1 MIVRGATERAG
12 LLLAHRIIALDR
24 PLVSTKADTT
34 GFVVFSRRSVL
45 LAIVGLA
52 GCSRAVQT
60 ELADP
65 LVTNSFAA
73 LPDEPEVSANELTKR
88 NPELARQLVPYNG
101 PEQPGTVI
109 VRTNERKLYYVLD
122 EGRAVRYPVG
132 VGRAGKQWQG
142 RAEIE
147 GKHVNPAWSPPEEVL
162 RDNPRLPAVYP
173 GGSPDNP
180 MGPRALTLSGGEGYA
195 IHGTSRPHSIGTF
208 ASYGCIRM
216 FNEDILDLFER
227 VKVGTEVLVTL

>member
-1 MIVRGATERAG
+1 
-12 LLLAHRIIALDR
+12 
-24 PLVSTKADTT
+24 VSTKADIT
-34 GFVVFSRRSVL
+34 GFVVLSRRSLL

-60 ELADP
+60 ELPADP

-73 LPDEPEVSANELTKR
+73 LPDEPEVSANELTRR
-88 NPELARQLVPYNG
+88 NPDLARQLVPYKG
-101 PEQPGTVI
+101 AERPGTVI
-109 VRTNERKLYYVLD
+109 VRTNERKLYYVLE
-122 EGRAVRYPVG
+122 EGRAIRYPVG

-142 RAEIE
+142 RAEID

-195 IHGTSRPHSIGTF
+195 IHGTNRPHSIGTF

-216 FNEDILDLFER
+216 FNEGILDLFER
-227 VKVGTEVLVTL
+227 VKVGTEVVVTL